1 MYESDELI
9 TLLANLRSLVQQA
22 EANGNKHDP
31 KTALPHYWYGV
42 KVGYEDAANRLE
54 ELLQV
59 QK

>member
-1 MYESDELI
+1 MCEPDDLNR
-9 TLLANLRSLVQQA
+9 LLADLHCLVQQA
-22 EANGNKHDP
+22 EVNGNKQDP
-31 KTALPHYWYGV
+31 KTMLSHYWYGV

>member
-1 MYESDELI
+1 MSDPNELI
-9 TLLANLRSLVQQA
+9 TLLSDLRALVQQA

-54 ELLQV
+54 ALLQV